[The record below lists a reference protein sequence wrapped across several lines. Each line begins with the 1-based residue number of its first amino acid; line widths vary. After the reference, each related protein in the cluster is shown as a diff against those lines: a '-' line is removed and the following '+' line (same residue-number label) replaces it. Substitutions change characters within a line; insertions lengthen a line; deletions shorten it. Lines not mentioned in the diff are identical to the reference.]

1 MVDQSF
7 LPRLFFSLLSVAV
20 IGVAVSPNAKAS
32 DDAPDLDFL
41 AYLGSWQE
49 SDEEWLIVA
58 GGKKPVKDETQTAA
72 QRKDDENE
80 T

>member
-1 MVDQSF
+1 LVDQSL
-7 LPRLFFSLLSVAV
+7 LPRLFCSLLS
-20 IGVAVSPNAKAS
+20 VAVSPNAKAS

-41 AYLGSWQE
+41 AYLGSWQD
-49 SDEEWLIVA
+49 SDEEWLIVDGELYERVVRLA
-58 GGKKPVKDETQTAA
+58 EETQAAA